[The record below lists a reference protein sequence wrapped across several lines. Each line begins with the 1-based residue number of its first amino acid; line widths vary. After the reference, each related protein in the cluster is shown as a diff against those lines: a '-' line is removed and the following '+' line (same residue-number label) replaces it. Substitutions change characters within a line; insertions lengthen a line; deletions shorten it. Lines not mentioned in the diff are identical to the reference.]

1 MEQIKLVFNDEKNSI
16 LTFDSKEIL
25 NVKLESIDNNNHGF
39 VDSIKNLFKSIIFGD
54 LNYKMTV
61 MIDENKFY
69 ELIYESYETA
79 KQDYD
84 NILQIFNVH
93 NITTYIDN

>member
-16 LTFDSKEIL
+16 LIFDSKEIL
-25 NVKLESIDNNNHGF
+25 NVKLESIDNDNHGF
-39 VDSIKNLFKSIIFGD
+39 ADSIKNLFKSIIFGD
-54 LNYKMTV
+54 LNYKMTI
-61 MIDENKFY
+61 MIDENKSH
-69 ELIYESYETA
+69 ELIYKFYETA